1 MLNTAKIIQTMR
13 NIVADVMTSFKTDF
27 ENYDRPYIE
36 QAATEQFPM
45 IWIVGKS
52 HTNLLQLGAFRNSF
66 FGREDVRY
74 RYAQGDDG
82 FSGYLEPLNNDKVF
96 LITADDINQ
105 ISKKQA
111 CEIIRDIT
119 LPVVNEWTAKNG
131 GLPDDT
137 RMTVILSGISLSKLK
152 ELIHDCQAH
161 GDNSLLKAL
170 KGFRQ
175 RMKLGADH
183 YIQVTYHSSY
193 NEFGFCEYLNGTP
206 RINGGIVFHGWPETG
221 YKTNG
226 SVQISPSYGWSK
238 HT

>member
-1 MLNTAKIIQTMR
+1 MNEKIITRMR

-36 QAATEQFPM
+36 SAATEQFPM
-45 IWIVGKS
+45 LWIVGKS
-52 HTNLLQLGAFRNSF
+52 HTDLLKLGDFRDNF
-66 FGREDVRY
+66 FEREDVRY

-82 FSGYLEPLNNDKVF
+82 FTVFLEPMNNDMVF
-96 LITADDINQ
+96 LITADDVNQ
-105 ISKKQA
+105 VSKIQA

-119 LPVVNEWTAKNG
+119 LPVVNEWATKNG
-131 GLPDDT
+131 GLPTDT
-137 RMTVILSGISLSKLK
+137 CMVVKFFGISLSKLK

-170 KGFRQ
+170 KGLRQ
-175 RMKLGADH
+175 RIKLGANH

-193 NEFGFCEYLNGTP
+193 NEFTFCEYLNETP

>member
-1 MLNTAKIIQTMR
+1 MNEKIIARMR

-82 FSGYLEPLNNDKVF
+82 FSGYLEPLNNDRVF
-96 LITADDINQ
+96 LITADDVLPVT
-105 ISKKQA
+105 KKQA
-111 CEIIRDIT
+111 CEAIRDMV
-119 LPVVNEWTAKNG
+119 LPVVNDWEAQNG
-131 GLPDDT
+131 ELPYNI
-137 RMTVILSGISLSKLK
+137 RMTLKFEGITYSQLK
-152 ELIHDCQAH
+152 ELIRDCEAH
-161 GDNSLLKAL
+161 GDDSLLKKL
-170 KGFRQ
+170 KGLRR

-183 YIQVTYHSSY
+183 YIQITYRPSY
-193 NEFGFCEYLNGTP
+193 NEFTFCEYLNGTP
-206 RINGGIVFHGWPETG
+206 RINGGIIFHGWPETG

-226 SVQISPSYGWSK
+226 SVQLSPSYGWAT